1 MHKFRTKD
9 QNGKSNN
16 LGDDNWVWQGVK
28 LHEIK
33 SLKASMGTIKRN
45 WKNKASIKIFQ
56 SQIKNPKWRVI
67 QT

>member
-33 SLKASMGTIKRN
+33 SLKAIMGAIK
-45 WKNKASIKIFQ
+45 KN
-56 SQIKNPKWRVI
+56 
-67 QT
+67 

>member
-33 SLKASMGTIKRN
+33 SLKAIMGAIK
-45 WKNKASIKIFQ
+45 KIERIGPQLKFTNL
-56 SQIKNPKWRVI
+56 K
-67 QT
+67 